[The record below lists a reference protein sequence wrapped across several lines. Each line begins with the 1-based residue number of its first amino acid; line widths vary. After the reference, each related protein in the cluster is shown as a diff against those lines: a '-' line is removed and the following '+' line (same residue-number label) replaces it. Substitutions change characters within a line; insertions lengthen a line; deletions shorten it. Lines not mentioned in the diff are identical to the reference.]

1 MKVTGLGTPES
12 VRARF
17 RTAEVDVLVDVLR
30 EHRAHATREAATAH
44 EAVGT
49 TVRAVDDRHDR
60 LRAIEALLMQLDD
73 QPHRREGVVLFGD
86 TSLIGEIV
94 RDGATESLARFV
106 DAHQRYRERARVEA
120 RDRLLTAAVAAQA
133 WVATLV
139 AFDRVNRGWFD
150 DA

>member
-17 RTAEVDVLVDVLR
+17 RTAEIDVLVDVLR
-30 EHRAHATREAATAH
+30 EHRAQATREAATAH
-44 EAVGT
+44 E
-49 TVRAVDDRHDR
+49 TVSTSVRSVHDR
-60 LRAIEALLMQLDD
+60 LRAVEALLMQLDD
-73 QPHRREGVVLFGD
+73 QPHTREGVVLFGD
-86 TSLIGEIV
+86 TALIGEIV
-94 RDGATESLARFV
+94 RDGATQALARFV

-120 RDRLLTAAVAAQA
+120 HDRLLTAAVGAQA

-139 AFDRVNRGWFD
+139 AFDRVNSGWLD